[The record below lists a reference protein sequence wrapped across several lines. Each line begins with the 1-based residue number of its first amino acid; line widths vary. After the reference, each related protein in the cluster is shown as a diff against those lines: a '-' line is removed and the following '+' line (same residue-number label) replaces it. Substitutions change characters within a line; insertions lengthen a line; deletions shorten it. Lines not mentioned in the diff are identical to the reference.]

1 MLVYSLWLVYL
12 RNHPESLGRYTDLYL
27 ITYIATDMKIERNS
41 FKLGLCLDSIIL
53 CFPGLPLYSSN
64 YPVDKDTHVC
74 AKSLQS
80 RPTLCDSLNRSPPG
94 SCVHG
99 ILQARILGWV
109 AMSSSRGSSW
119 PKDGTCSSCTAG
131 EFFTSEPLEKL
142 KGQRHGWYERYQC

>member
-109 AMSSSRGSSW
+109 AMSSSRGIFPTQWSTLYLLRFLHCRW
-119 PKDGTCSSCTAG
+119 VLYRWATGDAPY
-131 EFFTSEPLEKL
+131 L
-142 KGQRHGWYERYQC
+142 RR